1 MPLVTM
7 RQILDHAA
15 ENNYGVPAFNIND
28 MEQVIAV
35 LQAARK
41 VNAPVILATARL
53 SKGLSCTAA
62 GAESVSAEDDVPSIY
77 VSDGLL
83 HVGQASSASDVRI
96 LTLSGIC
103 IKSVSAGSAIDIPL
117 EPGIYIV
124 DVRQTDGNCLLTK
137 KIVVR

>member
-1 MPLVTM
+1 MKKLIQRDKVLEELYNG
-7 RQILDHAA
+7 IFFLDK
-15 ENNYGVPAFNIND
+15 D
-28 MEQVIAV
+28 
-35 LQAARK
+35 
-41 VNAPVILATARL
+41 
-53 SKGLSCTAA
+53 
-62 GAESVSAEDDVPSIY
+62 SVSAEDDVPSIY

>member
-1 MPLVTM
+1 MKKLNCLYIIVVFAVMLSFNSKSFAVPSMP
-7 RQILDHAA
+7 QKDA
-15 ENNYGVPAFNIND
+15 NIN
-28 MEQVIAV
+28 VA
-35 LQAARK
+35 
-41 VNAPVILATARL
+41 
-53 SKGLSCTAA
+53 
-62 GAESVSAEDDVPSIY
+62 VSAEDDVPSIY